1 MSGECQAGLDAEEV
15 ELRGRMLGVE
25 GAADGHHIPRP
36 LDWIAHSLLC
46 WAGLGGAGVVR
57 NVYLEI
63 GNRSV
68 QDLRVGKS
76 LSLGRNAGGGSDLL
90 SECSSAG
97 SWPDVPL
104 MGPWEVE
111 APMVVSETPA
121 REKI

>member
-1 MSGECQAGLDAEEV
+1 M
-15 ELRGRMLGVE
+15 E
-25 GAADGHHIPRP
+25 GW
-36 LDWIAHSLLC
+36 LK
-46 WAGLGGAGVVR
+46 
-57 NVYLEI
+57 VYLKI

-111 APMVVSETPA
+111 APMVVSETLA